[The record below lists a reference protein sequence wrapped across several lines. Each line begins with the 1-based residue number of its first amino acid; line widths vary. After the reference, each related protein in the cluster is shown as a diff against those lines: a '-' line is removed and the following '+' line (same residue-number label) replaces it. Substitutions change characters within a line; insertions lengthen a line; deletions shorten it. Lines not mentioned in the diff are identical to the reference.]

1 MNEYNE
7 KGNPTGKNPA
17 ADTTPRGPRVP
28 PQPGPDAQ
36 PKKVRRVGT
45 FTFGLVLVAAGVLL
59 ALRTI
64 LPQLDLSFIASLAPL
79 ALIVL
84 GVEVLI
90 YAARPDVKLKYD
102 GVSMFVCFVMLVLVG
117 SASTINELWS
127 DYGPAASMMENRME
141 SWYEQQVSDLLAA
154 QPELKQNIC
163 DVSVWADLNHPYDE
177 AASAGIQAGDR
188 LNVTLTLRD
197 GAYPSAGEFAAM
209 ARQVMDLC
217 KQGGIPATGY
227 SFVNQEKNPANGMVT
242 YSLEVEGAWQM
253 QATAEM
259 LAQDVYQSYWYD
271 GTSYSSYDSMQDYRR
286 QMIRENLSEEY
297 YDEFGE
303 TPSEEWLDEQMA
315 SMATAES
322 AGEVSRSA
330 PSAPAAPEAP
340 DAPEYT
346 VEAPAGLDAAA

>member
-1 MNEYNE
+1 MSEYNE
-7 KGNPTGKNPA
+7 KNNQAGENPA
-17 ADTTPRGPRVP
+17 ADTAPRGPRVP
-28 PQPGPDAQ
+28 PQPGPDTP

-59 ALRTI
+59 ALRTVM
-64 LPQLDLSFIASLAPL
+64 PQLDLGFVVSLAPVI
-79 ALIVL
+79 LIAM

-117 SASTINELWS
+117 SASTINELWT
-127 DYGPAASMMENRME
+127 DYGPAANMMENRME
-141 SWYEQQVSDLLAA
+141 SQYEQQVSDLLAA
-154 QPELKQNIC
+154 QPDLKQNIC
-163 DVSVWADLNHPYDE
+163 NVSVWVDLNHPYAE
-177 AASAGIQAGDR
+177 AAGTGIQTGDR

-197 GAYPSAGEFAAM
+197 DAYPSAEAFAAM

-227 SFVNQEKNPANGMVT
+227 WFTSRENNPPDDAVT

-259 LAQDVYQSYWYD
+259 LAQDVYESYWYD
-271 GTSYSSYDSMQDYRR
+271 GESYSSYDSMQDYRR

-303 TPSEEWLDEQMA
+303 TPSEEWLDEQVA

-322 AGEVSRSA
+322 AGSAGEVSLSA

-340 DAPEYT
+340 GAA
-346 VEAPAGLDAAA
+346 EASDSVDAAA